1 MVSEP
6 GPGTRV
12 TIIDIARDA
21 GVSKSTVSLVLKNSP
36 LVKGE
41 TRERVLEAMAKLGY
55 VYNRGA
61 ANLRTASSRLVGMV
75 ISDLLNPF
83 FAELAVGLEEAFYR
97 AGFVPILANTAEDA
111 IRQTDVLRSIH
122 EHGVAGLIISPAI
135 GTDPATIR
143 DAVGPRLPVVSTM
156 RRLEGCD
163 LPYVGPDNRSGA
175 RAAVAHLIA
184 LGHRRIAFVG
194 GFPTMTT
201 TRERLD
207 GWRDALV
214 AAGLPHSDALV
225 FPTMPTRAAGAVIAD
240 AVLAGPDAPTAA
252 LCYNDIVAIG
262 LIRALAERGSDVGA
276 SFGVIGFDDIAEARH
291 NAPPLTTVSAETRHL
306 GAIAADVLMKLILGE
321 ANPPHNVIGQTRLI
335 VRDSCG
341 APFRLDSRRKTA

>member
-1 MVSEP
+1 MVSVP
-6 GPGTRV
+6 GPATRV

-36 LVKGE
+36 LVKDE
-41 TRERVLEAMAKLGY
+41 TRERVLEVMARLGY

-111 IRQTDVLRSIH
+111 ARQTDVLRSIH
-122 EHGVAGLIISPAI
+122 EHGVAGIILSPAL

-143 DAVGPRLPVVSTM
+143 DAVGPHLPVVTTM
-156 RRLEGCD
+156 RRLDGCD

-194 GFPTMTT
+194 GFPDMSTA
-201 TRERLD
+201 RERID

-214 AAGLPHSDALV
+214 AAGLPTSDELV
-225 FPTMPTRAAGAVIAD
+225 FPGMPTRAAGAGLVD
-240 AVLAGPDAPTAA
+240 AVLAGPDAATAA

-262 LIRALAERGSDVGA
+262 FIRALIDRGRDVGA
-276 SFGVIGFDDIAEARH
+276 GFGVIGFDDIAEACH
-291 NAPPLTTVSAETRHL
+291 NAPPLTTVSADTRHL
-306 GAIAADVLMKLILGE
+306 GAITADVLMQLIQGE
-321 ANPPHNVIGQTRLI
+321 ARPPHTVIGQTRLI

-341 APFRLDSRRKTA
+341 APFRDESRRMTA